1 MDDKPLHDL
10 LEGTLAGEPP
20 IGPLGQNSLAAGIRL
35 RRRRRIR
42 AAAATAAAAVIALAI
57 PAGLGAFGHL
67 LKPARPQQ
75 PPAPPTLYIY
85 GADLHVRHHRGQVQD
100 TVTPVGMATNTPGKP
115 IHISGAG
122 MSVGQIVITPD
133 GKTAYVNTGSIVTPI
148 STATGTPGKPI
159 HVRGG
164 FAPGIAITPDGKTA
178 YVADW
183 SGPAGQGR
191 TVTPISTATNTPGK
205 PIKVGYGTGQIVNG
219 VGQIAVTPDGKTAY
233 AITGTSVTPISTAT
247 NTPGKPIHTG
257 TPNMPGTDHIVITPD
272 GKTAYV
278 MTGSGV
284 TPISTATN
292 RAGTTIHVGQG
303 DLAQIAI
310 TPDGKTVYVS
320 TVFGC
325 HDRPSNEYCTFAVTP
340 ITTATNMPG
349 TPITVGSG
357 PWTLYDVGQI
367 AITPDGKT
375 AYVTTG
381 TSVTPISTATNT
393 PGKPIHLGKV
403 NIPGGGGPGGQIVIT
418 PDGKTAY
425 VTTGSGVTPISTA
438 TNTPGKPIHVV
449 GTIAIAITP

>member
-1 MDDKPLHDL
+1 MDDKTVHDL
-10 LEGTLAGEPP
+10 LDGALAGEPP
-20 IGPLGQNSLAAGIRL
+20 IGPVAQNALTAGLRL

-100 TVTPVGMATNTPGKP
+100 TVTPVGMATNTLGKP

-133 GKTAYVNTGSIVTPI
+133 GNTAYVNTGSNVTPI

-164 FAPGIAITPDGKTA
+164 FAPWIAITPDGKTA

-247 NTPGKPIHTG
+247 N
-257 TPNMPGTDHIVITPD
+257 
-272 GKTAYV
+272 
-278 MTGSGV
+278 
-284 TPISTATN
+284 

-303 DLAQIAI
+303 NLAQIAI

-340 ITTATNMPG
+340 ISTATNTPR

-381 TSVTPISTATNT
+381 TSVTPVSTATNT

>member
-1 MDDKPLHDL
+1 VDDKTVHDL
-10 LEGTLAGEPP
+10 LDGALAGEPP
-20 IGPLGQNSLAAGIRL
+20 IGPVAQNALTAGLRL

-115 IHISGAG
+115 IH
-122 MSVGQIVITPD
+122 
-133 GKTAYVNTGSIVTPI
+133 
-148 STATGTPGKPI
+148 
-159 HVRGG
+159 
-164 FAPGIAITPDGKTA
+164 
-178 YVADW
+178 
-183 SGPAGQGR
+183 
-191 TVTPISTATNTPGK
+191 
-205 PIKVGYGTGQIVNG
+205 
-219 VGQIAVTPDGKTAY
+219 
-233 AITGTSVTPISTAT
+233 
-247 NTPGKPIHTG
+247 TG

-292 RAGTTIHVGQG
+292 KAGTTIHVGQG
-303 DLAQIAI
+303 NLAQIAI

-340 ITTATNMPG
+340 ISTATNTPR